1 MPLDPYF
8 QKLYLERR
16 RDMVAEMRGI
26 VTGFVTSTLSKV
38 VPWRRFA
45 AFRALRESPAGTVGT
60 KAAGTAVA
68 GREASHDTSAA
79 ATKTAARGPKPA
91 LTPAE
96 VAKRKTPAWKRRN
109 AQKWD
114 TKLFGRVGIE
124 PPEVDITDYLV
135 EVSGFPKVRV
145 RVYRPLGTSPTDG
158 PALPAVLAF
167 FGGSFQ
173 LGSVED
179 TSVDAAFR
187 SRTADAGVIHV
198 AVDYALAPEHRYPTQ
213 VEQGYAALRW
223 LIEKAEEL
231 GIDPERLALN
241 GTSSGGN
248 IAASVALLNRDRL
261 GHPLRLQV
269 LEVPVTDLTG
279 KSIDM
284 APIREM
290 RIPSFLARRELVQVA
305 EAYLGDRSRA
315 SEPYASPARALTHRG
330 LPPAVILTAEYD
342 ALRLDG
348 EGYAMILRA
357 SGVAASA
364 VRYLGATHEAAM
376 YRKVVPLARRW
387 HTDVVTALRTL
398 HDPVDSPAL

>member
-1 MPLDPYF
+1 MI
-8 QKLYLERR
+8 
-16 RDMVAEMRGI
+16 AEARGM
-26 VTGFVTSTLSKV
+26 VTGVLTSAVTKV
-38 VPWRRFA
+38 VPLRPFA
-45 AFRALRESPAGTVGT
+45 NRRALRDSPAHTVGT
-60 KAAGTAVA
+60 KAAGTAIA
-68 GREASHDTSAA
+68 GAEASHDKSVSP
-79 ATKTAARGPKPA
+79 GPKPPLSA
-91 LTPAE
+91 DE
-96 VAKRKTPAWKRRN
+96 IAKRKTPAWKRRN

-114 TKLFGRVGIE
+114 KKLYSRVGIE
-124 PPEVDITDYLV
+124 PPEVDITDHV
-135 EVSGFPKVRV
+135 VDVTGFPRVRV
-145 RVYRPLGTSPTDG
+145 RVYRPLGTSSQDAQP
-158 PALPAVLAF
+158 LPAVLAF

-179 TSVDAAFR
+179 TSIDATFR
-187 SRTADAGVIHV
+187 SRTADARVIHV

-223 LIEKAEEL
+223 LIENAHDL
-231 GIDPERLALN
+231 GIDAGKLGLN

-261 GHPLRLQV
+261 GHPLKLQI

-284 APIREM
+284 SPIREM
-290 RIPSFLARRELVQVA
+290 RIPTFLARRELVQVA

-315 SEPYASPARALTHRG
+315 SEAYASPARALSHRG

-357 SGVAASA
+357 SGVDASA
-364 VRYLGATHEAAM
+364 VRYQGATHEAAM

-387 HTDVVTALRTL
+387 HTDVVTALLTL
-398 HDPVDSPAL
+398 HDTAEATSG